1 MDQEKSDRIVA
12 QLEELAEKGVMRWE
26 VEPHGQ
32 YLACGEIRV
41 SLRGDNGVSRLDEK
55 NEWTR
60 ITNPAPKL
68 VALLRRKLEESR
80 AQTRAIIATKQEAR
94 ENEAQDAMLEQL
106 ANLNTLI
113 KGPEISQLEEEH

>member
-12 QLEELAEKGVMRWE
+12 QLEELAEKSVMRWE
-26 VEPHGQ
+26 VEPHGH
-32 YLACGEIRV
+32 YLVCGEIRV
-41 SLRGDNGVSRLDEK
+41 SLRGDDGVSRVNKK

-60 ITNPAPKL
+60 ITNSAPKL
-68 VALLRRKLEESR
+68 VALLRKNLEESR
-80 AQTRAIIATKQEAR
+80 AQARVIIDTKQEAR
-94 ENEAQDAMLEQL
+94 ENEAQDNILEQL